1 MTILITGANRGIG
14 KGLAD
19 EWREA
24 GEHVIGTARSEPGM
38 EVLDVADPASVT
50 ALGERLENQ
59 PISTLVCNAGILLDR
74 HEQLEGGYPP
84 ELWAEHFQV
93 NVTGVFLTIQALLPN
108 IRLAL
113 AGGGTPKIA
122 IISSKL
128 GSQASAG
135 GGRYIYRASKA
146 AALNLGRNLAV
157 DLREQGIAV
166 GIYHPGWVA
175 TDMGGSDAEVSVEQ
189 SVDGLR
195 RQIDSLTLA
204 ETGCFKAWDGKD
216 MAF

>member
-14 KGLAD
+14 QGLAD
-19 EWREA
+19 EWKKA
-24 GEHVIGTARSEPGM
+24 GESVIGTARTEPGL
-38 EVLDVADPASVT
+38 ELLDVAEPESIT
-50 ALGERLENQ
+50 ALAKRLDGQ

-74 HEQLEGGYPP
+74 HEQLEDGYPP
-84 ELWAEHFQV
+84 ELWAKHFQV

-108 IRLAL
+108 LRLA
-113 AGGGTPKIA
+113 AANGDTPKIA
-122 IISSKL
+122 IISSAL
-128 GSQASAG
+128 GSQTNAG

-175 TDMGGSDAEVSVEQ
+175 TDMGGSDAEVSVAQ

-204 ETGCFKAWDGKD
+204 ETGCFKAWDGQEV
-216 MAF
+216 AF

>member
-1 MTILITGANRGIG
+1 
-14 KGLAD
+14 
-19 EWREA
+19 
-24 GEHVIGTARSEPGM
+24 
-38 EVLDVADPASVT
+38 
-50 ALGERLENQ
+50 
-59 PISTLVCNAGILLDR
+59 
-74 HEQLEGGYPP
+74 
-84 ELWAEHFQV
+84 
-93 NVTGVFLTIQALLPN
+93 
-108 IRLAL
+108 L

>member
-19 EWREA
+19 EWRKA
-24 GEHVIGTARSEPGM
+24 GENVIGTARSESGL
-38 EVLDVADPASVT
+38 ELLDVAEPASVV
-50 ALGERLENQ
+50 ALGERLEGQ
-59 PISTLVCNAGILLDR
+59 PVSTLVCNAGILLDR
-74 HEQLEGGYPP
+74 HEQLEDGYPP
-84 ELWAEHFQV
+84 ELWAKHFQV

-108 IRLAL
+108 LRLAL
-113 AGGGTPKIA
+113 ANGDTPKIA

-135 GGRYIYRASKA
+135 GGLYIYRASKA
-146 AALNLGRNLAV
+146 AVLNLGRNLAM

-175 TDMGGSDAEVSVEQ
+175 TDMGGNNAEVSVSQ
-189 SVDGLR
+189 SVEGLR
-195 RQIDSLTLA
+195 RQIDNLTLA
-204 ETGCFKAWDGKD
+204 ETGCFKAWDGQE
-216 MAF
+216 MPF

>member
-1 MTILITGANRGIG
+1 MTILITGANHGIG

-19 EWREA
+19 EWRKA
-24 GEHVIGTARSEPGM
+24 GSDVIGTARSEPGM
-38 EVLDVADPASVT
+38 EPLDVAEPDSIS
-50 ALGERLENQ
+50 ALGKRLEGR

-74 HEQLEGGYPP
+74 HDQLEDGYPP
-84 ELWAEHFQV
+84 ELWAKHFQV

-108 IRLAL
+108 LRLAL
-113 AGGGTPKIA
+113 ANGGTSKIA

-146 AALNLGRNLAV
+146 AALNLGRNIAI

-175 TDMGGSDAEVSVEQ
+175 TDMGGSNAEVSVQQ

-195 RQIDSLTLA
+195 RQIDNLTLA
-204 ETGCFKAWDGKD
+204 ETGCFRAWDGQD
-216 MAF
+216 IPF

>member
-1 MTILITGANRGIG
+1 M
-14 KGLAD
+14 
-19 EWREA
+19 
-24 GEHVIGTARSEPGM
+24 
-38 EVLDVADPASVT
+38 
-50 ALGERLENQ
+50 
-59 PISTLVCNAGILLDR
+59 
-74 HEQLEGGYPP
+74 
-84 ELWAEHFQV
+84 
-93 NVTGVFLTIQALLPN
+93 
-108 IRLAL
+108 
-113 AGGGTPKIA
+113 
-122 IISSKL
+122 
-128 GSQASAG
+128 
-135 GGRYIYRASKA
+135 
-146 AALNLGRNLAV
+146 